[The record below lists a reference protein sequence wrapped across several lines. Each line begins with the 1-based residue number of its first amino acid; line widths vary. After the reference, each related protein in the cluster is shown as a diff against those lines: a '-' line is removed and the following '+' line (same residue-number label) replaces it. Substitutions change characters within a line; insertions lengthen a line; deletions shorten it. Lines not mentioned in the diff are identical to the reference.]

1 MTTNNA
7 INNLPI
13 GMVLQTVSISGGG
26 SATSSA
32 TYVDITGSSITI
44 TPTSS
49 SSLILIMM
57 TCGVDVPQAAN
68 SIFSMRCIRG
78 AATVIGADPLGVV
91 SNQVTAN
98 TGGVD
103 YTPGFMIVDNPGT
116 TSSTTYKFQQKQ
128 AGTVTVT
135 TSNLNA
141 VVMEL
146 SGGILTNNAIN
157 NASPGDWVQYQ
168 YENGGGSTTN
178 SATFVDVT
186 NFTATITPTSASNK
200 VLVLAY
206 FKTNIPAAVGNT
218 AAYYALFRDVTNII
232 PGGVQWSIQF
242 GDQSTGNIGDSF
254 NFFAY
259 LDSPATTSATVYKWQ
274 HKQSG
279 TVTITTSPANL
290 LLAEIKV

>member
-1 MTTNNA
+1 M

-26 SATSSA
+26 SATASA

-57 TCGVDVPQAAN
+57 TCAVDVPQAAN
-68 SIFSMRCIRG
+68 GIFSMRCIRG

-91 SNQVTAN
+91 SNQVTGLN
-98 TGGVD
+98 GGID
-103 YTPGFMIVDNPGT
+103 YTPGFMIVDNPAT
-116 TSSTTYKFQQKQ
+116 TSATTYKFQQKQ

-135 TSNLNA
+135 TSNLNV

-146 SGGILTNNAIN
+146 SGGLSTNNVID
-157 NASPGDWVQYQ
+157 NASPGTWIQYQ
-168 YENGGGSTTN
+168 YENGGGSSTN
-178 SATFVDVT
+178 SGTFVDVT
-186 NFTATITPTSASNK
+186 NFTATITPTSANNN

-206 FKTNIPAAVGNT
+206 FKTNIPAAAINT
-218 AAYYALFRDVTNII
+218 SAEYKLLRGATNII
-232 PGGVQWSIQF
+232 PGANLWAVFF
-242 GDQSTGNIGDSF
+242 GDQTIGNIGDTF
-254 NFFAY
+254 NFFVY
-259 LDSPATTSATVYKWQ
+259 MDNPASTSALTYKWQ
-274 HKQSG
+274 HLQTG
-279 TVTITTSPANL
+279 GVTITTSPANM